1 MAASFLFDATHAE
14 TAGNADWV
22 IDADNGT
29 PQRFPTPDQSTVTA
43 STSETYWK
51 GAISAWG
58 IALVKRG
65 HHVETLPSGTAI
77 TFQNASNA
85 QDLSN
90 YKVFVVDE
98 PNKSFTAAEKTAI
111 VKFVQ
116 NGGSLFMVADH
127 EGSDRNG
134 DGKDSGVIWN
144 DLFANNTVQAAPFG
158 LVINSNTISPNNE
171 SCDSSASDPITH
183 GAAGTITQFVFN
195 DGASI
200 TIDPTKNSS
209 VKGAVWT
216 SSSHANSNVM
226 VAYGTFGAGKFVA
239 IGDSS
244 PIDDGTGASGDTFF
258 DGWDDGGGDDGDL
271 VINASLWLAAATAGA
286 PPVNDNFAGA
296 TLITGA
302 SASVSGTNVNA
313 TKETGEPNHAGNAGG
328 KSVWWTWTAPASGNV
343 VIDTNGST
351 FDTLLGVYTGTAV
364 NALTQVASDDN
375 GGPSLTSRVAFN
387 VTAGVVYRIA
397 VDGSGGASGNI
408 QLNLTLTAASTGGPD
423 TIASWDF
430 DTTPFPNPIPASSGT
445 GSIDTSGWGGTIT
458 NFNGVTG
465 QSLVLQDTAGNGTYI
480 EIDFSMTGQQGLM
493 VNFQTRGTSTGFNS
507 GLWSWSTNGGAFT
520 TLPGVNTATT
530 STSFSAKSVDFSGQ
544 TALNNAASVRLR
556 YTLSG
561 ASGSQPNNRIDDLVV
576 SATQTPV
583 VSIVVSNAD
592 AYESG
597 QQPASVIV
605 SSSLA
610 AGASGLPVQ
619 FQLSGTATPPGSPG
633 ADYSLGGNSGATT
646 ITIPAGATS
655 AMLTLTPL
663 ADNDPTEFDETAMVT
678 LQSGAGYFIGAPNA
692 AVITIHDNTPYNST
706 WASQFPGFSGANASP
721 LLDLD
726 GDGISNL
733 LEFAFNGDPFH
744 ADNSILPV
752 MGEVLVADPNDN
764 NTLKP
769 YPTITF
775 LRRTDAPNLTYF
787 VENSNDLASW
797 MNNVEQISDT
807 PGPGANMETVVYRG
821 LSPIEGNGAITP
833 MFLRVR
839 VVADQ

>member
-1 MAASFLFDATHAE
+1 MFQERIETQPVELHGRQALLRNGAEQIERFFVHGIERFLFLRRFCFPFRRPVVGIDVIRVMLTERENETDVLLGQLIHRGRQVQLFRPRRLRAGACKHQPETKNEKQGVSHRANLGVDEGFAQPQFPAIIGAPISLVLFPLLRRRTFILALSCLVAGQALAASFLFDATHAE

-244 PIDDGTGASGDTFF
+244 PIDDGTGASGDTLF

-296 TLITGA
+296 TLITGS

-343 VIDTNGST
+343 VIDTIGST

-364 NALTQVASDDN
+364 NALTQVAC
-375 GGPSLTSRVAFN
+375 G
-387 VTAGVVYRIA
+387 
-397 VDGSGGASGNI
+397 
-408 QLNLTLTAASTGGPD
+408 
-423 TIASWDF
+423 
-430 DTTPFPNPIPASSGT
+430 
-445 GSIDTSGWGGTIT
+445 
-458 NFNGVTG
+458 
-465 QSLVLQDTAGNGTYI
+465 
-480 EIDFSMTGQQGLM
+480 
-493 VNFQTRGTSTGFNS
+493 
-507 GLWSWSTNGGAFT
+507 
-520 TLPGVNTATT
+520 
-530 STSFSAKSVDFSGQ
+530 
-544 TALNNAASVRLR
+544 
-556 YTLSG
+556 
-561 ASGSQPNNRIDDLVV
+561 
-576 SATQTPV
+576 
-583 VSIVVSNAD
+583 
-592 AYESG
+592 
-597 QQPASVIV
+597 
-605 SSSLA
+605 
-610 AGASGLPVQ
+610 
-619 FQLSGTATPPGSPG
+619 
-633 ADYSLGGNSGATT
+633 
-646 ITIPAGATS
+646 
-655 AMLTLTPL
+655 
-663 ADNDPTEFDETAMVT
+663 
-678 LQSGAGYFIGAPNA
+678 
-692 AVITIHDNTPYNST
+692 
-706 WASQFPGFSGANASP
+706 
-721 LLDLD
+721 
-726 GDGISNL
+726 
-733 LEFAFNGDPFH
+733 
-744 ADNSILPV
+744 
-752 MGEVLVADPNDN
+752 
-764 NTLKP
+764 
-769 YPTITF
+769 
-775 LRRTDAPNLTYF
+775 
-787 VENSNDLASW
+787 
-797 MNNVEQISDT
+797 
-807 PGPGANMETVVYRG
+807 
-821 LSPIEGNGAITP
+821 
-833 MFLRVR
+833 
-839 VVADQ
+839 